1 MRAQKENRSAGEKA
15 LHLLRE
21 YIIIMSG
28 MLVEMWVVKVIL
40 MRSQTDTLPNIRG
53 KAILVIK

>member
-1 MRAQKENRSAGEKA
+1 MRAQKENRRAGEKA

-21 YIIIMSG
+21 YIIIMSS

-40 MRSQTDTLPNIRG
+40 MRSQTDTVLKIRG